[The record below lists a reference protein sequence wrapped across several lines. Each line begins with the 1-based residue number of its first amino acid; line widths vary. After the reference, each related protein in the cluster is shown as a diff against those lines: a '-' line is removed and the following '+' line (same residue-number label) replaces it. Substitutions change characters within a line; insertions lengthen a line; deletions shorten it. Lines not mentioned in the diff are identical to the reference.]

1 MLDMIKDLI
10 NPVSDEIDKIF
21 STDFT
26 YTPTNS
32 VPNVEGNTDLTYSNG
47 DEQKGLELTTC
58 VLFVDIRDSVKIN
71 NEHYTHVKGRIY
83 TSFVA
88 SVLRIAKYHHGYVRN
103 IIGDRVMVVFEP
115 KECFKNAVDCAVS
128 INHVASKIIAA
139 KIPGFH
145 VGIGIDYGTMKVYK
159 VGIITTGV
167 ENAENKN
174 LVWIG
179 DPANFASRL
188 TDMAGKSMEKKY
200 NMKRILRNFLDPKKT
215 ITIKGKY
222 NNGNLIEKL
231 SSYSSQDFNSIQ
243 SIDEL
248 DAGTYNNILITEDV
262 FEGLKKQQPNRNS
275 IKKKFWTETNGDF
288 RGVNKKVYQASLI
301 WVM

>member
-1 MLDMIKDLI
+1 MIKDLI

-47 DEQKGLELTTC
+47 DEQKGLKLTTC

-103 IIGDRVMVVFEP
+103 IIGDRVMVVFDP

-128 INHVASKIIAA
+128 INHVASQIIAA

-145 VGIGIDYGTMKVYK
+145 VGIGIDYGTMKIYK
-159 VGIITTGV
+159 VGIIATGV

-188 TDMAGKSMEKKY
+188 TDMAGKPMEKKY
-200 NMKRILRNFLDPKKT
+200 SMKRIFETILGKRNVN
-215 ITIKGKY
+215 GKY
-222 NNGNLIEKL
+222 NHDALIERLKSYN
-231 SSYSSQDFNSIQ
+231 SSDFNSIQ

-248 DAGTYNNILITEDV
+248 DAGTYNNILITKDV
-262 FEGLKKQQPNRNS
+262 FEGLKKQDPNRNS
-275 IKKKFWTETNGDF
+275 IKRNLWKEANGDF
-288 RGVNKKVYQASLI
+288 RGVDKNVYQASLI
-301 WVM
+301 WII

>member
-10 NPVSDEIDKIF
+10 NHVSDEIDKIF

-26 YTPTNS
+26 YTPTNT
-32 VPNVEGNTDLTYSNG
+32 VPNVESNADLTYSNG

-58 VLFVDIRDSVKIN
+58 VLYVDIRNSVKIN

-139 KIPGFH
+139 KIPGFR

-188 TDMAGKSMEKKY
+188 TDVAGKSMAKKY
-200 NMKRILRNFLDPKKT
+200 SIKRILKTFLGVQKVHEEFNT
-215 ITIKGKY
+215 EALIKSLKSY
-222 NNGNLIEKL
+222 TSNN
-231 SSYSSQDFNSIQ
+231 FNSIQ

-248 DAGTYNNILITEDV
+248 YVGTYNNILITEDV

-275 IKKKFWTETNGDF
+275 IKKILWTEANGDF
-288 RGVNKKVYQASLI
+288 RGVDKKVYQASLI

>member
-26 YTPTNS
+26 YTPTNT
-32 VPNVEGNTDLTYSNG
+32 VPNVESNADLTYSNG

-58 VLFVDIRDSVKIN
+58 VLYVDIRNSVKIN

-139 KIPGFH
+139 KIPGFR

-188 TDMAGKSMEKKY
+188 TDVAGKPMAKKY
-200 NMKRILRNFLDPKKT
+200 SIKRIIKT
-215 ITIKGKY
+215 FG
-222 NNGNLIEKL
+222 
-231 SSYSSQDFNSIQ
+231 
-243 SIDEL
+243 
-248 DAGTYNNILITEDV
+248 
-262 FEGLKKQQPNRNS
+262 
-275 IKKKFWTETNGDF
+275 
-288 RGVNKKVYQASLI
+288 GVQKKVHEEFDGE
-301 WVM
+301 V

>member
-1 MLDMIKDLI
+1 MIKDLI
-10 NPVSDEIDKIF
+10 NHVSDEIDKIF

-26 YTPTNS
+26 YTPTNT
-32 VPNVEGNTDLTYSNG
+32 VPNVESNADLTYSNG

-58 VLFVDIRDSVKIN
+58 VLYVDIRNSVKIN

-139 KIPGFH
+139 KIPGFR

-188 TDMAGKSMEKKY
+188 TDVAGKSMAKKY
-200 NMKRILRNFLDPKKT
+200 SIKRILKTFLGVQKVHEEFNT
-215 ITIKGKY
+215 EALIKSLKSY
-222 NNGNLIEKL
+222 TSNN
-231 SSYSSQDFNSIQ
+231 FNSIQ

-248 DAGTYNNILITEDV
+248 YVGTYNNILITEDV

-275 IKKKFWTETNGDF
+275 IKKILWTEANGDF
-288 RGVNKKVYQASLI
+288 RGVDKKVYQASLI

>member
-1 MLDMIKDLI
+1 MITELI
-10 NPVSDEIDKIF
+10 NPISEEIDKIF
-21 STDFT
+21 STKFT
-26 YTPTNS
+26 YVPTNS
-32 VPNVEGNTDLTYSNG
+32 VPNVESNTDLTYSNG

-71 NEHYTHVKGRIY
+71 NEHYTHTKGRIY

-115 KECFKNAVDCAVS
+115 EYCFKNAVDCAVS
-128 INHVASKIIAA
+128 INHVASKIIAT
-139 KIPGFH
+139 KVSGFH

-179 DPANFASRL
+179 EPANFASRL
-188 TDMAGKSMEKKY
+188 TDMAGKQKESKY
-200 NMKRILRNFLDPKKT
+200 NMVQQIFT
-215 ITIKGKY
+215 IAGSLLPRYSTLTKD
-222 NNGNLIEKL
+222 NLIQTL
-231 SSYSSQDFNSIQ
+231 VSFNSLDFNSIQ
-243 SIDEL
+243 SIETRDE
-248 DAGTYNNILITEDV
+248 GTYQSIMITDDV
-262 FEGLKKQQPNRNS
+262 YKGLKKEKPNCNSLRNG
-275 IKKKFWTETNGDF
+275 WWVEANGDF
-288 RGVNKKVYQASLI
+288 RGVTKKVWQASLI
-301 WVM
+301 WEV

>member
-1 MLDMIKDLI
+1 MIKDLI

-26 YTPTNS
+26 YTPTNT
-32 VPNVEGNTDLTYSNG
+32 VPNVESNADLTYSNG

-58 VLFVDIRDSVKIN
+58 VLYVDIRNSVKIN

-139 KIPGFH
+139 KIPGFR

-188 TDMAGKSMEKKY
+188 TDVAGKPMAKKY
-200 NMKRILRNFLDPKKT
+200 SIKRILKTFLGVQKKVHEEFNSEAL
-215 ITIKGKY
+215 IKSLK
-222 NNGNLIEKL
+222 
-231 SSYSSQDFNSIQ
+231 SYSSNNFNSIQ

-248 DAGTYNNILITEDV
+248 YVGTYNNILITEDV

-275 IKKKFWTETNGDF
+275 IKKKLWTEANGDF
-288 RGVNKKVYQASLI
+288 RGVDKKVYQASLI